1 MPDRRGVDRSDGKF
15 SSKYLWTSLFRLSKD
30 IPLRVY
36 PGSRDVVEKGQK
48 KVDRIL
54 SENINCEAIFAL
66 EISRRS

>member
-1 MPDRRGVDRSDGKF
+1 MKCPIDVALIGATGNLAQ
-15 SSKYLWTSLFRLSKD
+15 KYLWTSLFRLSKD

-54 SENINCEAIFAL
+54 SENINCEGDLCA
-66 EISRRS
+66 EI